1 MQTASSLGYDKTE
14 NRESQATEK
23 GKDWQWMIDTWNPLQ
38 SPKQA
43 SYSIYLWFVVHEVII
58 YVWLQSMH
66 THLGAFVI
74 NYVLPFASYD
84 LCMFAL
90 ISCGPQDM
98 TVWLLRASLC
108 SVRHA
113 CTFPVQN

>member
-43 SYSIYLWFVVHEVII
+43 SYSTIPVV
-58 YVWLQSMH
+58 
-66 THLGAFVI
+66 
-74 NYVLPFASYD
+74 
-84 LCMFAL
+84 
-90 ISCGPQDM
+90 
-98 TVWLLRASLC
+98 C
-108 SVRHA
+108 SA
-113 CTFPVQN
+113 